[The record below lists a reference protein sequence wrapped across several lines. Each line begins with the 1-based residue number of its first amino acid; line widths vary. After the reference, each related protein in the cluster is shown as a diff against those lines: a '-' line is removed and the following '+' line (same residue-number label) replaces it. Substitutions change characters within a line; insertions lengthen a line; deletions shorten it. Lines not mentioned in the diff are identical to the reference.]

1 MEKDNELVPKNSEI
15 VQKQSKGRIEI
26 IQTNNCTFEREL
38 PGEIEIRQVNSSI
51 VKPKKPKE
59 QNEKRQVYDVNDDDS
74 KVLVIHIKDSEQ
86 KEPPSPAILNPILN
100 AMEILAGG
108 IRAHLGNQDL
118 KKNLLDEVKNSR
130 ELLQSGRTNQAL
142 FKLTIVGDEVQRIAN
157 ITPPRQKP
165 VDFIQRDLIKP
176 RRQLFDFV

>member
-1 MEKDNELVPKNSEI
+1 M
-15 VQKQSKGRIEI
+15 
-26 IQTNNCTFEREL
+26 
-38 PGEIEIRQVNSSI
+38 
-51 VKPKKPKE
+51 
-59 QNEKRQVYDVNDDDS
+59 NDDDS

-130 ELLQSGRTNQAL
+130 ELLQSGRTNQAFL
-142 FKLTIVGDEVQRIAN
+142 KLTIIGDEVQRV
-157 ITPPRQKP
+157 RQKP
-165 VDFIQRDLIKP
+165 VDIIHKDLIKTK
-176 RRQLFDFV
+176 RQLFDLV